1 MAYLGKQFLPGQYSS
16 EINQAAQE
24 IRGGDPV
31 PAEGCDPL
39 FGPER
44 MEEEPEQGGVGYRDP
59 EQDLSAERALSLGD
73 AALGTDDGLGTDL
86 GGAFMAGFERHELPF
101 LLSSS
106 LPETSLVYP
115 VIQVKMVFMQFV

>member
-1 MAYLGKQFLPGQYSS
+1 MFGWQVPGTLLGIFPRSSNSLSPGFSGKQFLPGQYSS

-44 MEEEPEQGGVGYRDP
+44 MEEEPEQGRINYRNP
-59 EQDLSAERALSLGD
+59 E
-73 AALGTDDGLGTDL
+73 
-86 GGAFMAGFERHELPF
+86 
-101 LLSSS
+101 
-106 LPETSLVYP
+106 
-115 VIQVKMVFMQFV
+115 